1 MWACARLRLRKPSV
15 MVLFVFCLFVCLFS
29 FACFRRPCFACAN
42 KTSPL
47 CSFCFSLCCVCVAG
61 VKRKKGGVVSGIPSL
76 FKHTHSAHTQRERER
91 RKKIHTLLPLTLRL
105 MEKAFEGA
113 KRRPRGVQDLP
124 HASAYSMRKTHG
136 RCVPQST
143 PENER
148 RGKSAEVDKTS
159 DDRNCC
165 GNSANDVAGSKTA
178 MAKVGAAE
186 TVKSDDREEILIDS
200 PTYDDDNPDTSSE
213 NTRAGDCDGGP
224 TLMELA
230 MWEAEVTR
238 RQAEVARDVWC
249 IRNSLA
255 VLDAYMDD
263 AAVNK
268 HSTGPLEK
276 VPKGTGVGN
285 KREVVALKMSPK
297 KAIGGQTAV
306 AKNIVLS
313 SDGDDDYLQLT
324 PSRGE
329 KPPARPGGARTVPNK
344 KVAIDVTDL

>member
-1 MWACARLRLRKPSV
+1 
-15 MVLFVFCLFVCLFS
+15 
-29 FACFRRPCFACAN
+29 
-42 KTSPL
+42 
-47 CSFCFSLCCVCVAG
+47 
-61 VKRKKGGVVSGIPSL
+61 
-76 FKHTHSAHTQRERER
+76 
-91 RKKIHTLLPLTLRL
+91 

>member
-1 MWACARLRLRKPSV
+1 M
-15 MVLFVFCLFVCLFS
+15 
-29 FACFRRPCFACAN
+29 
-42 KTSPL
+42 T
-47 CSFCFSLCCVCVAG
+47 G
-61 VKRKKGGVVSGIPSL
+61 VKRKKGGVVSGIPSF
-76 FKHTHSAHTQRERER
+76 FKHTHSAHTHAHRERE
-91 RKKIHTLLPLTLRL
+91 IHILLPLTLRL

-136 RCVPQST
+136 RCVPQSA

-148 RGKSAEVDKTS
+148 RGKSAEAGKTS
-159 DDRNCC
+159 GDRNCC

-178 MAKVGAAE
+178 MTKVGAAE
-186 TVKSDDREEILIDS
+186 AVKSDNIEEILIDS

-213 NTRAGDCDGGP
+213 NARAGDCDGGP

-238 RQAEVARDVWC
+238 RQAEVARDVGC

-276 VPKGTGVGN
+276 VPKDMGVGN

-306 AKNIVLS
+306 AKDIVLS

-329 KPPARPGGARTVPNK
+329 KPPARAGGARTVPNK
-344 KVAIDVTDL
+344 KVTIDVTDL

>member
-1 MWACARLRLRKPSV
+1 MHVGLRAFTIAKTECYGPFFFFFFVCFCLLSPPVFCVCKQSLSL
-15 MVLFVFCLFVCLFS
+15 VLFLS
-29 FACFRRPCFACAN
+29 
-42 KTSPL
+42 
-47 CSFCFSLCCVCVAG
+47 FSLLCVRG
-61 VKRKKGGVVSGIPSL
+61 WGEEEEGRGGVRHSL
-76 FKHTHSAHTQRERER
+76 ILQAYAFNTHTQTERQ
-91 RKKIHTLLPLTLRL
+91 IHILFPLTLRL

-113 KRRPRGVQDLP
+113 KRRPRGVQEFS
-124 HASAYSMRKTHG
+124 HTSAYSMRKTHG
-136 RCVPQST
+136 RCVPQSA

-148 RGKSAEVDKTS
+148 RGKSAEAGKTS

-178 MAKVGAAE
+178 MTKVGAAE
-186 TVKSDDREEILIDS
+186 TVKSDNREEILIDS

-213 NTRAGDCDGGP
+213 KTRAGDCDGGP

-238 RQAEVARDVWC
+238 RQAEVARDVGC

-263 AAVNK
+263 AAVNT

-306 AKNIVLS
+306 AKDIVLS

-329 KPPARPGGARTVPNK
+329 KPPARAGGARTVPNK
-344 KVAIDVTDL
+344 NVAIDATDL